1 MKNLCG
7 AYIAMQG
14 SEACHGGL
22 PANRL
27 NIYPLD
33 FQIELEESYTEDAA
47 KWMRE
52 KEI

>member
-7 AYIAMQG
+7 TYIAMQG
-14 SEACHGGL
+14 SETCFGGL

-33 FQIELEESYTEDAA
+33 FQMELEECYTEAA
-47 KWMRE
+47 AEVMK
-52 KEI
+52 